1 MPAYEPNYVVGRGRI
16 YFNQFKPGS
25 NVTAGGELYFGN
37 TPELTIN
44 TDSETLD
51 HYSSE
56 SGLREMDMRV
66 LLELTQGGTFTT
78 DEINA
83 DNLALFFLGEKAT
96 ITQTQ
101 VTGKKEVIATIHKAR
116 YIQVGSDSNNPTGVR
131 DINNLTVGVV
141 DAGVAISTGSGD
153 ISTISGITMVP
164 LAKNFEVDLAN
175 GRIYVEPDAPDV
187 ANGQQAVL
195 QYDVNPQVRTMV
207 IGRSAMVYGSLRFIS
222 DNPVGTQ
229 KDYFFPKVALQPDG
243 DYALKGD
250 DWQVMSFTFSALRL
264 NSATERVYIDI
275 RDSSKSMSPADQR
288 TITAGTAPANG
299 VVGTPVNVVFTVR
312 DGFNNIVPGAA
323 VTFGATNGGTVT
335 PPSGTT
341 NASGQITA
349 ALDRASAGASA
360 VVATLSST
368 GQQVQSSA
376 TTFAAS

>member
-25 NVTAGGELYFGN
+25 NVSAGGELYFGN

-78 DEINA
+78 DEVNA
-83 DNLALFFLGEKAT
+83 DNLALFFLGEKAVV
-96 ITQTQ
+96 TQTQ
-101 VTGKKEVIATIHKAR
+101 VTGKKEVIPAIRKAR
-116 YIQVGSDSNNPTGVR
+116 YIQIGTDANNPTGVR

-141 DAGVAISTGSGD
+141 DANVAISVGSGD
-153 ISTISGITMVP
+153 ISTISGISMVP
-164 LAKNFEVDLAN
+164 LAGNFEVDLAT
-175 GRIYVEPDAPDV
+175 GRLYVEPDAPDV
-187 ANGQQAVL
+187 GNGQQAVL
-195 QYDVNPQVRTMV
+195 QYDVNPQVRTMI

-222 DNPVGTQ
+222 DNPVGSQ

-275 RDSSKSMSPADQR
+275 RDSSVAVSPADQR
-288 TITAGTAPANG
+288 AVSVTNPPANG
-299 VVGTPVNVVFTVR
+299 TVGTAANVTFTVR

-323 VTFGATNGGTVT
+323 MSFTATNGGQVT
-335 PPSGTT
+335 PASGVT
-341 NASGQITA
+341 NASGQITVQ
-349 ALDRASAGASA
+349 LNRTTAGASA
-360 VVATLSST
+360 VTATLSGT
-368 GQQVQSSA
+368 GQQVTSSA
-376 TTFAAS
+376 TTFAAA